1 MFYGPIGRYLQKLK
15 KKRPKCIKRAS
26 IRRPFL
32 IQSLEKIDGNSGKH
46 ATWSWRKN
54 CPLPPNTSFDIKIKG
69 FETGIFQRNN
79 GSPQGDSISGIFFN
93 KYMGDSLRCARG
105 EFNLKKSYIEH
116 CKTDKFR
123 LSKGI
128 KSKTKKE
135 KDNMIETVIAVFLS
149 RNLKVNEDNK
159 NTPFYNLQI
168 ATQNHGG
175 TSRK

>member
-1 MFYGPIGRYLQKLK
+1 
-15 KKRPKCIKRAS
+15 
-26 IRRPFL
+26 
-32 IQSLEKIDGNSGKH
+32 
-46 ATWSWRKN
+46 
-54 CPLPPNTSFDIKIKG
+54 
-69 FETGIFQRNN
+69 
-79 GSPQGDSISGIFFN
+79 
-93 KYMGDSLRCARG
+93 MGDSLRCARG
-105 EFNLKKSYIEH
+105 EFNLKKSDTKH
-116 CKTDKFR
+116 CKTEKFR